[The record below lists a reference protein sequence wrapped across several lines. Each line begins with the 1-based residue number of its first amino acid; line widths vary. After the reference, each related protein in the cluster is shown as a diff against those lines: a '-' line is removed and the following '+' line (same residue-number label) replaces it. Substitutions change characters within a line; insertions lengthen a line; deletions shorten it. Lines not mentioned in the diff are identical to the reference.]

1 MKKLTFYI
9 CCMLLYVTLYSQI
22 NQAPGE
28 VTPLNDNIVDL
39 EQARSVAKHFLTERM
54 ANQQLEKS
62 ADVLSLTDV
71 TTLDMNGLPAL
82 YIFSIQNKGFV
93 IVSADKALTPIIGY
107 SSEGVFPEKGV
118 STNFDNYMETYLGQ
132 VEWVRSQ
139 PISATPEIQAQWE
152 SYLAGEVDFATD
164 TTNDVGPLLT
174 CIWNQNYPYNALCP
188 VDTSGVNAT
197 AGCVATAMSMIMY
210 YYRYPLQGTG
220 VHSYTAKG
228 YGTQY
233 VDYGATRYNW
243 DGMLDKITDIS
254 GQSILAVA
262 LLQYHAGVSVNM
274 RYGSDISL
282 AFYIDVPKALK
293 QHFGYSPLTECIKR
307 EDYKTGWENIVVGQL
322 DSLYPILFG
331 CRKPNAIWGHAFVCD
346 GYQVTGT
353 TKMFHFNFGW
363 SGSGNG
369 YYTLSNPN
377 GYTTDQHIVR
387 NIYPATGYPYG
398 CSSHTIRDANG
409 SFEDGSSP
417 GLDYQPGLN
426 CIWLIDPADS
436 VSSISLTFNAFNVDS
451 SDSVFIYDG
460 ENEKAALLGVYTGTI
475 IPPAINSS
483 SNKLF
488 LKFKTDSSKE
498 GKGWMAEFHS
508 IMPVYCSGITT
519 LTSPSGTF
527 SNGSGKKNYNN
538 NANCKW
544 RIQPPNAEAI
554 TLSFNSFDLEEHDK
568 VTVYSEGAS
577 RVLLGTFTGKVK
589 PDTIVSPTGALL
601 IMFNANGFNT
611 AAGFDASYTSIIT
624 GTEELDISTGMT
636 LYPNP
641 FTTSTTFTFILEK
654 SANVSIRVF
663 DIFGRLVAEPVNEF
677 HQIGE
682 QNIQWN
688 TVGLP
693 SGLYFCRLK
702 AGNQFFTHKIVKM

>member
-9 CCMLLYVTLYSQI
+9 CCMLLHVTLYSQI
-22 NQAPGE
+22 NQTPGE
-28 VTPLNDNIVDL
+28 VTKLNGNMVDI

-62 ADVLSLTDV
+62 ADVLSLADVV

-82 YIFSIQNKGFV
+82 YVFSTQGKGFV
-93 IVSADKALTPIIGY
+93 IVSADKALTPVIGY
-107 SSEGVFPEKGV
+107 SLEGDFPEKGV
-118 STNFDNYMETYLGQ
+118 SPNFDNYMESYLGQ

-139 PISATPEIQAQWE
+139 PFSATPEIQAQWE

-174 CIWNQNYPYNALCP
+174 FNWNQNYPYNALCP

-220 VHSYTAKG
+220 VQSYTAKG

-233 VDYGATRYNW
+233 VDFGATQYNW
-243 DGMLDKITDIS
+243 DGMLDKITEVS
-254 GQSILAVA
+254 GQSIVA
-262 LLQYHAGVSVNM
+262 IAQLQYHAGVSVNM
-274 RYGSDISL
+274 IYGPTISG
-282 AFYIDVPKALK
+282 AESENVPLALK
-293 QHFGYSPLTECIKR
+293 QHFGYSPLAKYIHRSNYNST
-307 EDYKTGWENIVVGQL
+307 DWENIIVGQL
-322 DSLYPILFG
+322 DSQNPVYYEG
-331 CRKPNAIWGHAFVCD
+331 GEPNADYGHAFVCD

-363 SGSGNG
+363 SGLGNG

-377 GYTTDQHIVR
+377 GYTLYQNLIR
-387 NIYPATGYPYG
+387 NCYPANGYPYG
-398 CSSHTIRDANG
+398 CSSHIIREADG

-426 CIWLIDPADS
+426 CTWLIDPTDS

-451 SDSVFIYDG
+451 SDSVLIYDG
-460 ENEKAALLGVYTGTI
+460 ENETAALLGVYNGTT

-508 IMPVYCSGITT
+508 VTPVYCSGMTT
-519 LTSPSGTF
+519 LTSDSGSF
-527 SNGSGKKNYNN
+527 SNVSGGKNYNN
-538 NANCKW
+538 NSNCKW
-544 RIQPPNAEAI
+544 RIQPPDAGAI
-554 TLSFNSFDLEEHDK
+554 TLS
-568 VTVYSEGAS
+568 
-577 RVLLGTFTGKVK
+577 
-589 PDTIVSPTGALL
+589 
-601 IMFNANGFNT
+601 
-611 AAGFDASYTSIIT
+611 
-624 GTEELDISTGMT
+624 
-636 LYPNP
+636 
-641 FTTSTTFTFILEK
+641 
-654 SANVSIRVF
+654 
-663 DIFGRLVAEPVNEF
+663 
-677 HQIGE
+677 
-682 QNIQWN
+682 
-688 TVGLP
+688 
-693 SGLYFCRLK
+693 
-702 AGNQFFTHKIVKM
+702 